1 MDTSGFPMY
10 CSGMEWLNYHH
21 LLYFWVVAKEGTI
34 AAACEKLMLAQ
45 PTISGQIRELE
56 NALGQKL
63 FRRRGRCLALTDAG
77 RVVYRYADEIFP
89 LGRELI
95 DTMKGRPTG
104 SPVRFNVGV
113 ADVLP
118 KLVAYRLLEPALDL
132 PERVRL
138 VCYESTQPELL
149 ARLAIHDLDLILSD
163 SPVSPD
169 HQVRAYSH
177 LLGECGVSLFGT
189 QELADSYRRR
199 FPRSLDGAPFFLP
212 TSTTVLRRD
221 LDQWFESED
230 IRPVVL
236 GEFDDS
242 ALLKAFGEARS
253 GLFPAPDVVE
263 NEIRQHFAVRVVGRI
278 ESLRMRFYAITVE
291 RKVKHPAVVAI
302 VESARQKLFG

>member
-1 MDTSGFPMY
+1 MY
-10 CSGMEWLNYHH
+10 HACMERLNYNH
-21 LLYFWVVAKEGTI
+21 LLYFWAVAREGTI
-34 AAACEKLMLAQ
+34 AAACEKLLLAQ
-45 PTISGQIRELE
+45 PTISGQIRALE
-56 NALGQKL
+56 DVLGEKL
-63 FRRRGRCLALTDAG
+63 FRRHGRNLVLTDTG
-77 RVVYRYADEIFP
+77 RVVYRYADEIFS

-95 DTMKGRPTG
+95 DTVKGRPTG

-118 KLVAYRLLEPALDL
+118 KLVAYRLLKPARALQ
-132 PERVRL
+132 ERVRL
-138 VCYESTQPELL
+138 MCYESTQAELL
-149 ARLAIHDLDLILSD
+149 ARLAIHELDLILSD

-189 QELADSYRRR
+189 SKLANAYRRH
-199 FPRSLDGAPFFLP
+199 FPRSLDGAPFLLP

-221 LDQWFESED
+221 IDNWFDTEK

-242 ALLKAFGEARS
+242 ALLKVFGQAGE
-253 GLFPAPDVVE
+253 GLFAAPSIIE
-263 NEIRQHFAVRVVGRI
+263 KEMRQQYDVRVVGRI
-278 ESLRMRFYAITVE
+278 ESVRARFYAISVE

-302 VESARQKLFG
+302 VETARTKLLG